1 MFEIDPSGTLI
12 LVENHDKPGVIGDVG
27 HYLASKGINIDSF
40 ELSRNR
46 KGGKAMALIKV
57 DAERGAIDIK
67 SMSALPNIVNV
78 RVANL

>member
-1 MFEIDPSGTLI
+1 
-12 LVENHDKPGVIGDVG
+12 
-27 HYLASKGINIDSF
+27 LASKGINIDSF